1 MDESLLVSLSIVFCL
16 VFSAHSMQGQL
27 VEEFHPTKDA
37 CCLQAAAQ
45 TLTDQLQDWNQ
56 LSHYYEENQ
65 RLQSQPLQQ
74 GRVVF
79 LGDSITLAWDL
90 PKFFPGRPYVNR
102 GIGGQTTQQMLVRM
116 FPDVLDL
123 HPAAVIILAGIN
135 DIGRHT
141 GPVTAK
147 MVEENLQAM
156 TELAQKHDI
165 KVILCSVLPVR
176 ANWTLTFPAADILKL
191 NGWITHYAA
200 QSHAEFADYYSA
212 FADSNGMM
220 KEDLSHEGIHPNA
233 KGQALMVTVAEAA
246 IAKALK

>member
-56 LSHYYEENQ
+56 LSHYYGENQ

-90 PKFFPGRPYVNR
+90 AKFFPGRPYVNR
-102 GIGGQTTQQMLVRM
+102 GINGQTTQQMLVRM
-116 FPDVLDL
+116 FPDVIDL

-141 GPVTAK
+141 GEVTAR

-176 ANWTLTFPAADILKL
+176 GQAGYLPAPDILKL
-191 NGWITHYAA
+191 NGWITQHAA
-200 QSHAEFADYYSA
+200 QSHVEFADYYSM
-212 FADSNGMM
+212 FVDSNGMM
-220 KEDLSHEGIHPNA
+220 KEELTNDGVHPNA

-246 IAKALK
+246 IEKALK